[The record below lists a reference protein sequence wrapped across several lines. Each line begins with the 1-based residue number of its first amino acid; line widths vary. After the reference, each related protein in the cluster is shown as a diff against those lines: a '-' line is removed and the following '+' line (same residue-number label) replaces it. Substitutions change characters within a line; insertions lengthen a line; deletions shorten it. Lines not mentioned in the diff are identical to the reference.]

1 MTTIERPD
9 QLRRY
14 YQDQGVATEY
24 MDLRTTQPLN
34 GVLHRRQVAFL
45 NDALAR
51 YAPATVLEI
60 ACGPGRLTTA
70 MRGVRR
76 GVAVD
81 SSAAMLA
88 TALRRMPAADGAWTF
103 LRTDAFVLPFRAEAF
118 DAAYTL
124 RFIRHFHDAERER
137 LYAELRRVLRP
148 HGLFMVDALN
158 RDVSYPY
165 RLKRGLEHYPIYDA
179 LYRRDEIVAE
189 LRAAGFEVVRIAPML
204 RHAPLQRALNRLRRV
219 RLDAVA
225 RALIGALEHLPETRP
240 SGWMLLCRK
249 TA

>member
-1 MTTIERPD
+1 MTTIERPED
-9 QLRRY
+9 LRRY
-14 YQDQGVATEY
+14 YQDQGVATGY

-34 GVLHRRQVAFL
+34 GVLHQRQVAFL
-45 NDALAR
+45 NAALAR

-81 SSAAMLA
+81 SSPAMLA
-88 TALRRMPAADGAWTF
+88 TALGRISPAAGAWTF
-103 LRTDAFVLPFRAEAF
+103 LRTDAFVLPFRAGAF
-118 DAAYTL
+118 DAVYTL
-124 RFIRHFHDAERER
+124 RFIRHFHDAERAR
-137 LYAELRRVLRP
+137 LYAEVRRVLRP

-165 RLKRGLEHYPIYDA
+165 RVKRGLENYPIYDA
-179 LYRRDEIVAE
+179 LYRRGEIVTE
-189 LRAAGFEVVRIAPML
+189 IEGAGFEVVLVAPMI
-204 RHAPLQRALNRLRRV
+204 RHAPVQRALNRLRRL

-225 RALIGALEHLPETRP
+225 RAVIGALEYLPPTRP